1 LISCVTFA
9 IKALIVL
16 FWGRRNLASG
26 TDTGAENS
34 VSGTDVFDENV
45 ANRTD
50 AVAWFVVTGAV
61 CGTEEYADCV
71 VVCANTGTV
80 ARTESGT
87 DCHAGGFIANAT
99 AGIVVVTMKGANSYA
114 DCVVASATDGTVGV
128 LDGADCRA
136 GVFLAGAIIRAGAGS
151 SRTDVGTDVP
161 PGNVAGGARADD
173 LTGLADGFVGANP
186 SSCAGAKSCAVEG
199 MTCTWA
205 DADIALADAVT
216 LTATDTDLASCRS
229 LGPAWAGVNDTVGS
243 TCFHF

>member
-99 AGIVVVTMKGANSYA
+99 AGIVVVTMAGANSYA
-114 DCVVASATDGTVGV
+114 DCVVASATDGTAGV
-128 LDGADCRA
+128 LDG
-136 GVFLAGAIIRAGAGS
+136 AGAGS

-186 SSCAGAKSCAVEG
+186 SPCAGAKSCAVEG
-199 MTCTWA
+199 MTCTDA
-205 DADIALADAVT
+205 DADIALADAVIN
-216 LTATDTDLASCRS
+216 TATDTDLASCRS